1 MTEAPDAEA
10 VRALLRESDAAFAAG
25 DADRWADCFADDG
38 RVLLLHRAPIEG
50 RPSIRSHWRE
60 WFARYDTSA
69 WDPRTELVEL
79 HGDHAYAYGTY
90 TERLVSRDDG
100 SKTLVRGRLVH
111 FLRRE
116 PDGTWRIR
124 LIMNSHSHPM
134 EPEP

>member
-1 MTEAPDAEA
+1 MTDAPDAEA

-25 DADRWADCFADDG
+25 DADRWAECFAADG
-38 RVLLLHRAPIEG
+38 RVLLLHRPPIEG
-50 RPSIRSHWRE
+50 RHSIRAHWRE
-60 WFARYDTSA
+60 WFTRYDTSG
-69 WDPRTELVEL
+69 WDPQTELVEL
-79 HGDHAYAYGTY
+79 HDEHAYAYGTY